1 MREIKSLLD
10 KKTLLNILR
19 LALGL
24 LFLFSGFVKCVDP
37 TGGAIKIN
45 DYFVAWGFDMPFG
58 VCMVLSFAQN
68 ILEDV

>member
-45 DYFVAWGFDMPFG
+45 DYFVAWGFG
-58 VCMVLSFAQN
+58 RVRN
-68 ILEDV
+68 